1 MTESEHTT
9 AKLARALEAIPG
21 VPADM
26 IQRARDGFYHDFL
39 SPLATPEMQL
49 VSDLRELASKPA
61 TPRNSRPLLKALTEA
76 VINGE
81 HDASTEESHAWAQ
94 SAEGQATFAELGNP
108 PGKPA
113 GWAPY
118 NGSATEAFTEMAS
131 SAGGGD
137 AVTACADL
145 VSRTGA
151 KSFEC
156 GYIHE
161 GVPVSEAGWYATAM
175 YRGAKL
181 TAGDKSSPAEACYAL
196 AVRLLAGAQC
206 QHCKGLVALAAEGAF
221 AFQSATLIDGRQWD
235 AADAAKAS
243 QCHWRLVGDR
253 WVRGCE

>member
-9 AKLARALEAIPG
+9 TKLARALEAIPG
-21 VPADM
+21 VPGGM
-26 IQRARDGFYHDFL
+26 IQKARDGYYHDFL

-49 VSDLRELASKPA
+49 VADLRELASQPA
-61 TPRNSRPLLKALTEA
+61 TPRNSRDLLRELAQA

-137 AVTACADL
+137 AIKACADL

-156 GYIHE
+156 GYVHE
-161 GVPVSEAGWYATAM
+161 GVPVSGAGWYATAM
-175 YRGAKL
+175 YQGARI
-181 TAGDKSSPAEACYAL
+181 TAEDKSSPAGACYAL

-206 QHCKGLVALAAEGAF
+206 QHCKGLVALVSSGAF
-221 AFQSATLIDGRQWD
+221 AFQEATLTSGERWD
-235 AADAAKAS
+235 ASDAAKTS
-243 QCHWRLVGDR
+243 QCLWRLVGDQ
-253 WVRGCE
+253 WIRGCE